1 MVLLRERAGR
11 IEILTLNRPEASN
24 ALDPELLDALTR
36 SFEELALDDGV
47 RSVILTGAGDRSFCA
62 GMDLRAF
69 SDRRQHDPP
78 PTTDA
83 AAGVEGTG
91 VEGTGVEGTGV
102 EGTGV
107 EGTGDGSRRA
117 RPAFSPFPPDFPKPI
132 VAAVN
137 GAAVGG
143 GFELVLECDLVVA
156 AAHAR
161 FGLPEV
167 RRGLLPGGGGTLLGT
182 RIPLNLALELAL
194 TGELVDA
201 DVAARWGLVNRV
213 VPADRLLAEAVKLA
227 DLMTSNG
234 PIAVEVTKRLTRRAV
249 IERAEL
255 GWPTEDDIQR
265 VFRSEDAREGARAF
279 VEKRLPRWTGR

>member
-36 SFEELALDDGV
+36 SFEELALDDAV

-69 SDRRQHDPP
+69 SDRRQHDAP
-78 PTTDA
+78 PTADA
-83 AAGVEGTG
+83 AAGGEGTG
-91 VEGTGVEGTGV
+91 GEGTGGEGTG
-102 EGTGV
+102 G

-167 RRGLLPGGGGTLLGT
+167 KRGLLPGGGGTLLGT

-249 IERAEL
+249 VEHAEL